1 MQSYTEG
8 VYIYWVYFMKI
19 ILVNVML
26 KQFLCDRRTRNF
38 GSYQPLVKRV
48 LSPSATSRSICQI
61 NVKSLISSLTE
72 KKNMFQMQMFQY
84 DRQNKNHSLSIDKYL
99 LN

>member
-1 MQSYTEG
+1 
-8 VYIYWVYFMKI
+8 MKI

-26 KQFLCDRRTRNF
+26 RQFLCDRRTRNF

-48 LSPSATSRSICQI
+48 LSPSATSRSTCQI

-72 KKNMFQMQMFQY
+72 KNLFQMQMFQH

-99 LN
+99 LNQYTGLVDAFQIRMLV